1 MISSTFNCYL
11 WQRLIDDDKPM
22 PVLNDTF
29 FTQLFRAVTG
39 GKSLFRTYFDDF
51 AMKHRIG
58 YYLPW
63 MSNISQIDCC

>member
-1 MISSTFNCYL
+1 
-11 WQRLIDDDKPM
+11 M
-22 PVLNDTF
+22 PILNDTF

-39 GKSLFRTYFDDF
+39 GKSLFKSYFDDF

-63 MSNISQIDCC
+63 MSNISQIDCF